1 MIKLRKI
8 FTIFVIMFLTFS
20 VKINAASINGNTDVN
35 VGDTVTLTFNFGV
48 NIAAYDSINIS
59 YDSEMLEYVSGDSLN
74 EGVWWDETSE
84 SQGIRTKTYVF
95 RAISDGST
103 KVMATVSGAVDAGV
117 EMDELGTLTAEKLI
131 NISTK
136 VEEPQVDNNTQN
148 TPNTNTGSNNN
159 SITANGNNYLR
170 YLQISEEG
178 LTPNFTKNITD
189 YSLAVGENVNSIEV
203 LARAEDPNAT
213 VEITGNDNIVNGE
226 NYINIKVTAENGYYR
241 IYTITVTKTSNK
253 ETSNAYLQDIIIED
267 YELDKAFQSEILEYD
282 IGEVLSTVDKL
293 NVIATA
299 KDSNAKIEIT
309 GANNLVDEGQGEIII
324 KVTAPDGI
332 TIKEYKIKYTVKAAT
347 SEQVLDKEMEDHL
360 KDIQESKTK
369 KEIVLSY
376 LKYIWTAIKKNYLL
390 ILMYLLIIVEF
401 VEIVVLRK
409 RLKKSNSDDDNNPP
423 PQKDIL
429 KVDIDKNQE
438 LPQTDNIEPPQ
449 VNNMVQG
456 KFVESEP
463 NVQKNEEVKIGRK
476 GSLEKNVSKA
486 DGIKLVDL
494 DKDEGPK
501 DELTFNIFENL
512 SDEDIKKMLND
523 QIDNEK

>member
-170 YLQISEEG
+170 YL
-178 LTPNFTKNITD
+178 
-189 YSLAVGENVNSIEV
+189 
-203 LARAEDPNAT
+203 
-213 VEITGNDNIVNGE
+213 
-226 NYINIKVTAENGYYR
+226 
-241 IYTITVTKTSNK
+241 
-253 ETSNAYLQDIIIED
+253 
-267 YELDKAFQSEILEYD
+267 
-282 IGEVLSTVDKL
+282 
-293 NVIATA
+293 
-299 KDSNAKIEIT
+299 
-309 GANNLVDEGQGEIII
+309 
-324 KVTAPDGI
+324 
-332 TIKEYKIKYTVKAAT
+332 
-347 SEQVLDKEMEDHL
+347 
-360 KDIQESKTK
+360 
-369 KEIVLSY
+369 
-376 LKYIWTAIKKNYLL
+376 
-390 ILMYLLIIVEF
+390 
-401 VEIVVLRK
+401 
-409 RLKKSNSDDDNNPP
+409 
-423 PQKDIL
+423 
-429 KVDIDKNQE
+429 
-438 LPQTDNIEPPQ
+438 
-449 VNNMVQG
+449 
-456 KFVESEP
+456 
-463 NVQKNEEVKIGRK
+463 
-476 GSLEKNVSKA
+476 
-486 DGIKLVDL
+486 
-494 DKDEGPK
+494 
-501 DELTFNIFENL
+501 
-512 SDEDIKKMLND
+512 
-523 QIDNEK
+523 